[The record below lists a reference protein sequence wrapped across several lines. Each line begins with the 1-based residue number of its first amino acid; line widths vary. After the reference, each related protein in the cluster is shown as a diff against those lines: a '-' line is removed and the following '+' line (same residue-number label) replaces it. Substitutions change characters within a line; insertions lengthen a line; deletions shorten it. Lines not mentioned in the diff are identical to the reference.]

1 MPILVTYATAKG
13 STREIAQRIASCL
26 EVFTNPIEC
35 KPIEEVEISSLGN
48 YSAIII
54 GSAVHMQSWLKKAHE
69 FIHDNAATLNSK
81 PVWAFSVGLPKGEA
95 DRLREEEVI
104 NKKIKKDLVCLQRHQ
119 LFRGRWDMKDF
130 WYLKF
135 FLIAFDAS
143 ADIKTEN
150 WLSLADGYAV
160 QRGITGWPMGAGWP
174 KPKDSAEKTAR
185 QLEAAEAR
193 TVAEAESKLD
203 KAKTAQGQ
211 NHSGNNNQSSNA
223 VTASKEVD
231 EEPEDLGYCTI
242 WVGTTKERP
251 PASASEPPR
260 PKAVKEDWQLM
271 EPDAGIAVIYFP
283 FLSNPK
289 VSDVDPATSDYMS
302 TWNFVYTP
310 EDIDNVVNL
319 ARANFEEGQ
328 EQTRMCVRAVYER
341 KKKKRLEREQAEM
354 AQLFQTHV
362 REAEKMGRET
372 SSPEP

>member
-135 FLIAFDAS
+135 FLCCC
-143 ADIKTEN
+143 
-150 WLSLADGYAV
+150 LSE
-160 QRGITGWPMGAGWP
+160 
-174 KPKDSAEKTAR
+174 KDSYEDRRDWEAIETWAR
-185 QLEAAEAR
+185 SVGEELG
-193 TVAEAESKLD
+193 ESRRGL
-203 KAKTAQGQ
+203 ATEV
-211 NHSGNNNQSSNA
+211 SA
-223 VTASKEVD
+223 V
-231 EEPEDLGYCTI
+231 
-242 WVGTTKERP
+242 
-251 PASASEPPR
+251 
-260 PKAVKEDWQLM
+260 
-271 EPDAGIAVIYFP
+271 
-283 FLSNPK
+283 
-289 VSDVDPATSDYMS
+289 
-302 TWNFVYTP
+302 
-310 EDIDNVVNL
+310 
-319 ARANFEEGQ
+319 
-328 EQTRMCVRAVYER
+328 
-341 KKKKRLEREQAEM
+341 
-354 AQLFQTHV
+354 
-362 REAEKMGRET
+362 
-372 SSPEP
+372 